1 MAQET
6 ICKFNT
12 FGCYKFQINR
22 FVLWVTVAF
31 DIPESA
37 DILGNAD
44 FVSLESTVSLI
55 MKN

>member
-55 MKN
+55 MKY